1 MSAPPDIAAFRAEVR
16 AFLAAELPPALAE
29 RANCGYYLSK
39 EELLSWHRALHRRGW
54 IAPNWPVEHGGP
66 GWTPLQKYV
75 FEDECA
81 QAGAPILI
89 MMALNQVGAL
99 LTRFGTEAQQRRFL
113 PRILDGSEMWCLGFS
128 EPHSGS
134 DLASL
139 RCKAVREGDHYVV
152 TGGKIWTTI
161 AHWAEWCFLLVRT
174 SQGERKQEGITI
186 LLMDMKSPGITIRPI
201 ISLDGMHSLNEIFLD
216 EVRIP
221 VANRVG
227 EEDRGWEVMRVVL
240 GHERLSAASIG
251 KCKAFHA
258 RLCAIARREKRGGRP
273 LIEQPRF
280 RDKLAWLDMRIR
292 ALDAILLRLVGS
304 AVQSQGIEPALLKL
318 RGTEVQQEALRLT
331 SEAAGHYGLPF
342 HPAVLRDGWAEEPIG
357 PDFAAPATPY
367 YLFWR
372 KSTISGGSSEMMR
385 NAIASALL
393 G

>member
-1 MSAPPDIAAFRAEVR
+1 
-16 AFLAAELPPALAE
+16 
-29 RANCGYYLSK
+29 
-39 EELLSWHRALHRRGW
+39 
-54 IAPNWPVEHGGP
+54 
-66 GWTPLQKYV
+66 
-75 FEDECA
+75 
-81 QAGAPILI
+81 
-89 MMALNQVGAL
+89 
-99 LTRFGTEAQQRRFL
+99 
-113 PRILDGSEMWCLGFS
+113 MWCLGFS

-139 RCKAVREGDHYVV
+139 RCKAVRDGDHYVV
-152 TGGKIWTTI
+152 NGGKIWTTI

-174 SQGERKQEGITI
+174 SQGARKQEGITI

-201 ISLDGMHSLNEIFLD
+201 ISLDGMHSLNEVFLD
-216 EVRIP
+216 NVRIP
-221 VANRVG
+221 VEHRVG
-227 EEDRGWEVMRVVL
+227 EEDRGWDLMRVVL

-251 KCKAFHA
+251 KCKAFYA

-292 ALDAILLRLVGS
+292 ALDAILLRLVS
-304 AVQSQGIEPALLKL
+304 SSVQSQGIEPAILKL
-318 RGTEVQQEALRLT
+318 RGTEVQQEVLRLT
-331 SEAAGHYGLPF
+331 SEAAGYYGLPF
-342 HPAVLRDGWAEEPIG
+342 HPAVLRDGWAEAQIG

-385 NAIASALL
+385 NAIAAAML